1 MFYLYA
7 VPQIQIL
14 NITSN
19 SRAFTTATF
28 PGVKEQQRA
37 AAPRHTTP
45 LQGLAEAAPT
55 PPWRGRARPA
65 RSAPRRAPRYRRRPP
80 GAGPC
85 SALGTNTHTLRFVSK
100 SLLEQSPRAAKQW
113 ATTKLNIKRFSYQRY
128 LNNTFLFLHSRSEQV
143 LELKLPYAHVNLVL
157 AW

>member
-37 AAPRHTTP
+37 VAPRHTTP
-45 LQGLAEAAPT
+45 LQGLAEAAA
-55 PPWRGRARPA
+55 ARPF
-65 RSAPRRAPRYRRRPP
+65 PP
-80 GAGPC
+80 PPHRHGAAEPGPH
-85 SALGTNTHTLRFVSK
+85 GV
-100 SLLEQSPRAAKQW
+100 PRAALP
-113 ATTKLNIKRFSYQRY
+113 AAAAA
-128 LNNTFLFLHSRSEQV
+128 HPEQGR
-143 LELKLPYAHVNLVL
+143 AQH
-157 AW
+157 